1 MRTSHCTI
9 RPVVHS
15 AGPEWAVYCDG
26 AYVDQFP
33 SLIEARRSA
42 LGSGDN
48 SVYKTVLQVM
58 SIGDIPVST
67 ETITSTANSPGP
79 APGVRAGARA

>member
-33 SLIEARRSA
+33 SLLEARRSA

-48 SVYKTVLQVM
+48 SVYRTVLQVM
-58 SIGDIPVST
+58 SIGDIPMST
-67 ETITSTANSPGP
+67 ETITSTADSRG
-79 APGVRAGARA
+79 AASALRAGERA